1 MCKYCE
7 IDKESKYAS
16 KPLADGKYEACRI
29 VIYDGSYCI
38 SVYGS
43 GENWSDPIK
52 FCPFCGRELKVEENK
67 TEGFSSI
74 WDYLSSLNDGTREG
88 INYEKWRYGIDYYT
102 EHRDISIEDF
112 INHIEKKFNR
122 KK

>member
-88 INYEKWRYGIDYYT
+88 INYEKWRYGICLCPC
-102 EHRDISIEDF
+102 RWI
-112 INHIEKKFNR
+112 
-122 KK
+122 